1 MLTDLDDSNIKKEST
16 AFQED
21 PCRYKWKVM
30 KLKAKQN
37 NQVLGGKREVFLNPG
52 PNLLLHIGWSQ
63 AGLRGASGLGDGEPD
78 CQARSFAGWDEG
90 GKEATKEVS
99 AVG

>member
-16 AFQED
+16 ALQED

-37 NQVLGGKREVFLNPG
+37 NQVLG
-52 PNLLLHIGWSQ
+52 
-63 AGLRGASGLGDGEPD
+63 
-78 CQARSFAGWDEG
+78 
-90 GKEATKEVS
+90 
-99 AVG
+99 